1 MLSLAANLSVMLV
14 LNYFSSP
21 KKKKQNKVMRDFF
34 SQSTLFLEVLFFS
47 SFSQKMDM
55 TISQLKFYQDVYT
68 STTEDQKQQ
77 FRGVLGK
84 MCSENKQQI
93 YRRAPRPKCDFNKFA
108 LQLYWNRIPKRKV
121 WSHLKEMVWLGFVL
135 VLKKCANNLK

>member
-1 MLSLAANLSVMLV
+1 
-14 LNYFSSP
+14 
-21 KKKKQNKVMRDFF
+21 MRDFF

-68 STTEDQKQQ
+68 STTEVQKQQ

-108 LQLYWNRIPKRKV
+108 LQLY
-121 WSHLKEMVWLGFVL
+121 
-135 VLKKCANNLK
+135 

>member
-1 MLSLAANLSVMLV
+1 
-14 LNYFSSP
+14 
-21 KKKKQNKVMRDFF
+21 MRDFF

-84 MCSENKQQI
+84 M
-93 YRRAPRPKCDFNKFA
+93 
-108 LQLYWNRIPKRKV
+108 
-121 WSHLKEMVWLGFVL
+121 
-135 VLKKCANNLK
+135 